1 MVTVAVLGATGRTGR
16 LVVAELVRR
25 GVPARILVRD
35 GAVAGF
41 GPDVQVV
48 IGQARD
54 PRSLQQ
60 LVSGA
65 DGVVSALGPRK
76 GDRTLHSDVA
86 PLLVAAM
93 RAAGVAR
100 FVGISGAGMDVP
112 GDAKSP
118 RDRLISAT
126 MRRFAG
132 SAVQDKAGEYVVWAA
147 SGLDW
152 TLVRPPRLTD
162 APGGSRVE
170 HAAHTSPRG
179 TAIGR
184 ADLAAF
190 VVDCVQQ
197 RAHVGEAPLVAAA

>member
-1 MVTVAVLGATGRTGR
+1 MTVGVLGATGRTGR
-16 LVVAELVRR
+16 LVVAELAGR
-25 GVPARILVRD
+25 GVPVRVLVRA
-35 GAVAGF
+35 GSVTGF
-41 GPDVQVV
+41 GPGVTVV
-48 IGQARD
+48 TGQARD
-54 PRSLQQ
+54 PRSLHE

-76 GDRTLHSDVA
+76 GDRTLHRDVA

-93 RAAGVAR
+93 RGAGAAR

-112 GDAKSP
+112 GDAKSL
-118 RDRLISAT
+118 RNRLISAV
-126 MRRFAG
+126 MRRVAG
-132 SAVQDKAGEYVVWAA
+132 SMVQDKAGEYAVWAA

-162 APGGSRVE
+162 APAGSRVE

-190 VVDCVQQ
+190 VVDCVLQ